1 MSEKP
6 DLLSPSSAA
15 SSRPPRF
22 RRFLRGAGRALGWV
36 LGIGVVLGGLAWWYQ
51 DALIRK
57 LKEYFDEQ
65 LNGTLTVG
73 SYGVRLQRDSDGSW
87 LPGLFV
93 HLRDVHLRDATYPHH
108 GVELLGAREMH
119 VKVGFWGA
127 FGPDIR
133 LYHILLS
140 DATLDAFIAPGG
152 QTNFGLSKPRYG
164 QTKLQSEGGLPT
176 DFLKYLHLTRLRNVR
191 VQFRDLR
198 KQKWFAVTFRDTRLE
213 LNDEGQGH
221 AIRLDGPVFFKGLAF
236 NAWQGPYLGDQQAI
250 LHLRTHFSKENRRLT
265 VRPSTLTTRTDQV
278 RISGQFDF
286 PKNEVPR
293 LALRFQARNLP
304 LKRGLDLITPHLRN
318 NIAKFGAFPV
328 VKTLDVRVNGK
339 AGPGAPPAVNVAFDL
354 DTFRF
359 KTKFGLLTDLTT
371 QGTFTNRFDPKQ
383 PTLDA
388 NSRVTFNNVRGK
400 WEDLVPM
407 SGVFWVH
414 DLLRPVGDLTL
425 HAYSPLVAF
434 NDAINSPTYDFEGG
448 NATADVR
455 FHGDMTDVYDPRTGR
470 LLGKLTGTVRVENGV
485 FHYLPRRVRLS
496 KIGGTV
502 HFNERDAWINDF
514 QATANGSPLH
524 VNGLLRQVGP
534 FLLTNRQKVHAEAQ
548 IFSDDFEINTSRYEA
563 TVARPRR
570 RNRHHLAQAI
580 DRVVNQIEARLKLDL
595 KKFRYE
601 EFGASNLRGQFV
613 MNSAQL
619 RINHLDMGVFGGTL
633 RMRGRVDYLDE
644 FPSTLRAWCRIDN
657 ADVGGVFRA
666 FDNFDQTT
674 LTDKNL
680 RGKWTSEGSFVSD
693 LNRDYKL
700 MHRTM
705 RGDLRIRL
713 TNGALIGFE
722 PLKRLQKFA
731 FKRRNFDHV
740 RFATIANR
748 FRLRGQDIRIDQME
762 IESSVVTLFVQ
773 GLYSFQDRTNLR
785 IQVPL
790 MNLRRRDS
798 TYRLTRHDPE
808 NLPSIYLTA
817 VDEGGKM
824 RLKLG
829 KRDPAPPSP
838 ADSTTQPRPP
848 MPVVGTKAET
858 EKNEQKR

>member
-1 MSEKP
+1 M
-6 DLLSPSSAA
+6 LW
-15 SSRPPRF
+15 
-22 RRFLRGAGRALGWV
+22 ALGV
-36 LGIGVVLGGLAWWYQ
+36 GVVLGGLAWWYQ
-51 DALIRK
+51 DAIIRK
-57 LKEYFDEQ
+57 LKAYFDKQ

-73 SYGVRLQRDSDGSW
+73 SYRVTLRRDSDDFW
-87 LPGLFV
+87 MPGLFV

-127 FGPDIR
+127 FGPDVR
-133 LYHILLS
+133 LYHIVLR

-152 QTNFGLSKPRYG
+152 QTNFGLAKPRSG
-164 QTKLQSEGGLPT
+164 GTKLQSEGELPT
-176 DFLKYLHLTRLRNVR
+176 DFLRYLHLTRLRNVR

-213 LNDEGQGH
+213 LADDDQGH
-221 AIRLDGPVFFKGLAF
+221 RIRLDGAVFFKGLAF
-236 NAWQGPYLGDQQAI
+236 NAWQGPYLGDRQAT
-250 LHLRTHFSKENRRLT
+250 LHLRTHFSEKDRRLT
-265 VRPSTLTTRTDQV
+265 IHPSSLTTEADRV
-278 RISGQFDF
+278 IIAGRFDF
-286 PKNEVPR
+286 PQNEVPR

-318 NIAKFGAFPV
+318 NIAKFDAFPV
-328 VKTLDVRVNGK
+328 VKTLDVRVSGK
-339 AGPGAPPAVNVAFDL
+339 AGPGAPPAVDVAFDL

-359 KTKFGLLTDLTT
+359 QTKFGLLTNLTT
-371 QGTFTNRFDPKQ
+371 QGTFTNHYDPKK
-383 PTLDA
+383 PNLDA
-388 NSRVTFNNVRGK
+388 NSRVTFRNVRGK
-400 WEDLVPM
+400 WENLVPM

-414 DLLRPVGDLTL
+414 DLGRPVGDLTL
-425 HAYSPLVAF
+425 HAYTPLAAF
-434 NDAINSPTYDFEGG
+434 NDAINSPAYDFEGG
-448 NATADVR
+448 SATANLH

-470 LLGKLTGTVRVENGV
+470 LLGKLAGTVRVEEGV

-534 FLLTNRQKVHAEAQ
+534 FLLTNRQKVYAEAL
-548 IFSDDFEINTSRYEA
+548 ISSDDFEINTSQYQA
-563 TVARPRR
+563 TTTSPRR
-570 RNRHHLAQAI
+570 RNRHQLAQTI
-580 DRVVNQIEARLKLDL
+580 DRVVDQLEARLKLDL

-601 EFGASNLRGQFV
+601 EFLASNLRGQFV

-619 RINHLDMGVFGGTL
+619 TINRLAMGVFGGTL
-633 RMRGRVDYLDE
+633 QMHGRVDYLDE

-674 LTDKNL
+674 LTDENL
-680 RGKWTSEGSFVSD
+680 RGRWTSEGSFVSD
-693 LNRDYKL
+693 LNREYKL

-705 RGDLRIRL
+705 RGDLTIRL

-722 PLKRLQKFA
+722 PIKRIQKFA
-731 FKRRNFDHV
+731 FKRRNFDHI
-740 RFATIANR
+740 RFATITNR
-748 FRLRGQDIRIDQME
+748 FQLRGNEIQIDQME
-762 IESSVVTLFVQ
+762 IESSALTLFVE

-798 TYRLTRHDPE
+798 TYQLTRHDPTK
-808 NLPSIYLTA
+808 LPSIYLTA

-824 RLKLG
+824 RIKLG
-829 KRDPAPPSP
+829 KRDPEPPVP
-838 ADSTTQPRPP
+838 ADSIAQPRPP
-848 MPVVGTKAET
+848 MVAPTT
-858 EKNEQKR
+858 ERR